1 MAVGEKAR
9 SQGSSSRKSLWAGGG
24 EPQEG
29 PGWALSSGRPPPGA
43 PCLAGP
49 SRAWVAS
56 RFVFIF
62 NSLYC
67 SNHLRATENK
77 TVILSRPQFPGLN
90 CLPFANF
97 SF

>member
-1 MAVGEKAR
+1 MGGRRGAPGGAR
-9 SQGSSSRKSLWAGGG
+9 LGTVIW
-24 EPQEG
+24 P
-29 PGWALSSGRPPPGA
+29 PTPVCPLSS
-43 PCLAGP
+43 GP